1 MKTTTLNAILIGLI
15 IVLMGMLLVQDS
27 RSNVAAARDDAA
39 ANTMGVGLGSNGVI
53 AVAGQFSQDNSVLY
67 LIDTKREVILT
78 YACYSSRRSVGGAQ
92 FSTPTFDFLTGRT
105 YAYDAIFCQT
115 GSVGKTESYTPA
127 QMKKAVE
134 NRQATP

>member
-78 YACYSSRRSVGGAQ
+78 YACYGRRGMGGSQ
-92 FSTPTFDFLTGRT
+92 FNQPTFDFLTGRT